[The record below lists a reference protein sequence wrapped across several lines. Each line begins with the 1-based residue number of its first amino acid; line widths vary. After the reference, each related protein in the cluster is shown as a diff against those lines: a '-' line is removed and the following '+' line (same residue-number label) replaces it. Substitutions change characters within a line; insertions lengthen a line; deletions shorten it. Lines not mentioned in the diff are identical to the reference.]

1 MARIQPRIVA
11 MMAIVLS
18 GTFTGTAAAQI
29 SGRGVNPNAP
39 RLMVGTFK
47 TPDKKLGPDVAES
60 IREHI
65 SGDMSYRTL
74 YVLPKQDVNATL
86 EASGYSTTDALLPAD
101 ANALAKLL
109 RADEYIEG
117 SVEKTAT
124 GYTVTGYLILT
135 RDMNLVQPLG
145 TFEGAKV
152 DQAVDK
158 LSKSYQDAHNK
169 TFENEKNC
177 RLLAREGKAADAQ
190 KQAESGIKA
199 FPKSTWLRFCQLTI
213 YKDTK
218 RPAPE
223 VLKVVEEI
231 LDIDPKSKPALN
243 EAVNQYDL
251 AGNKEKKV
259 EALMALYT
267 SDPTNSKLQETVVR
281 ELAASGQMD
290 KARPIIEKAVQDNPG
305 DVGLVRLYW
314 LILAS
319 IKDYKKSTAVGEE
332 MVKMDT
338 SLADTTYYS
347 KQIAAYA
354 ADSNF
359 AKAAENAA
367 KATAKYPKEATLWV
381 VRGQLER
388 KVGQTQQSVESFKR
402 ALAID
407 PKAEGARLQIINSM
421 VEQLQYDSA
430 FIAIKEAQAAG
441 EDPNVLATIAV
452 AMGNRTFQSAQK
464 STEKTIDSFKKA
476 LPYLNYADQ
485 TSKEVATKTNAKYL
499 IGISNFFILQ
509 MAATEAPKT
518 KSCEL
523 AKVAA
528 EALLAAQVNLPAGGS
543 MDPKTVGQLMGAL
556 PQFEAPVAGQVKAF
570 CK

>member
-1 MARIQPRIVA
+1 MARIRPRTLA

-18 GTFTGTAAAQI
+18 GTLTGSVAAQV

-60 IREHI
+60 VREHI
-65 SGDMSYRTL
+65 SGDVSYRTL

-117 SVEKTAT
+117 IVEKSAT
-124 GYTVTGYLILT
+124 GYSVTGYLILT

-145 TFEGAKV
+145 TFEAAKI

-169 TFENEKNC
+169 TFDNEKSC

-190 KQAESGIKA
+190 KQADAGIKA
-199 FPKSTWLRFCQLTI
+199 FPKSTWLRFCQLAI

-223 VLKVVEEI
+223 ILKVVEEI

-243 EAVNQYDL
+243 EAVNQYDV

-259 EALMALYT
+259 QALMALYT
-267 SDPTNSKLQETVVR
+267 SDPTNSKLQESVVR
-281 ELAASGQMD
+281 ELAATGKMD
-290 KARPIIEKAVQDNPG
+290 MAKPIIEKAVQDNPG

-388 KVGQTQQSVESFKR
+388 KIGQAQQSVESFKR
-402 ALAID
+402 ALSID
-407 PKAEGARLQIINSM
+407 PKTEGARLQIINAI
-421 VEQLQYDSA
+421 VEQQQYDSA
-430 FIAIKEAQAAG
+430 FIAIKEAQTAG
-441 EDPNVLATIAV
+441 EDANTLASISVT
-452 AMGNRTFQSAQK
+452 MGNRVFQVANK
-464 STEKTIDSFKKA
+464 ATEKTIAGFKKA
-476 LPYLNYADQ
+476 MPYLMYADQ
-485 TSKEVATKTNAKYL
+485 TSKEAATKTNAKYL
-499 IGISNFFILQ
+499 IGVSNFFIMQ
-509 MAATEAPKT
+509 IAATDAPKE

-523 AKVAA
+523 AKTAA
-528 EALLAAQVNLPAGGS
+528 EALFLAQTNLPAGGS

>member
-1 MARIQPRIVA
+1 MARIQPRTFAI
-11 MMAIVLS
+11 MAIVLS
-18 GTFTGTAAAQI
+18 LILTGSAAAQV

-47 TPDKKLGPDVAES
+47 TPDKKLGPDVAENV
-60 IREHI
+60 REHI
-65 SGDMSYRTL
+65 TGDMSYRTL

-117 SVEKTAT
+117 SVERTAT
-124 GYTVTGYLILT
+124 GYSVTAYLILT

-145 TFEGAKV
+145 TFDAPKI

-158 LSKSYQDAHNK
+158 LSKAYQDAHNK
-169 TFENEKNC
+169 TFDNEKAC
-177 RLLAREGKAADAQ
+177 RSSAREGKAAEAQ
-190 KQAESGIKA
+190 KQADAAIKA
-199 FPKSTWLRFCQLTI
+199 YPKSTWLRFCQLTI

-223 VLKVVEEI
+223 ILKVVEEI
-231 LDIDPKSKPALN
+231 LVIDPKSKPALN
-243 EAVNQYDL
+243 EAVNQYDI

-259 EALMALYT
+259 ESLMALYT

-319 IKDYKKSTAVGEE
+319 VKDYKKSTAVGEE

-338 SLADTTYYS
+338 ALADTTYYS

-354 ADSNF
+354 ADSNY
-359 AKAAENAA
+359 AKAAENAS
-367 KATAKYPKEATLWV
+367 KATSKYPKEATLWV

-388 KVGQTQQSVESFKR
+388 KIGQTQQSVESFKR
-402 ALAID
+402 ALSID
-407 PKAEGARLQIINSM
+407 PKTEGARLQIINSM
-421 VEQLQYDSA
+421 VEQQQYDSA
-430 FIAIKEAQAAG
+430 FLAIKEAQVAG
-441 EDPNVLATIAV
+441 EDPNMLAAISVT
-452 AMGNRTFQSAQK
+452 MGNRIFQAAQK
-464 STEKTIDSFKKA
+464 STDKTIDSFKKA
-476 LPYLNYADQ
+476 LPFLTYADQ
-485 TSKEVATKTNAKYL
+485 TSKEASTKTNAKYL
-499 IGISNFFILQ
+499 LGISNFFILQ
-509 MAATEAPKT
+509 IAATDAPKT

-523 AKVAA
+523 AKTAA
-528 EALLAAQVNLPAGGS
+528 EALFQAQTNLPAGGS